1 MRRAG
6 RGCGRAAAEFRGVQ
20 LNVSDP
26 TAAAQWYCEHMGGT
40 LVSPTP
46 ATAGDA
52 SAERDRVRVVRFGK
66 TALEFHP
73 TETKSPV
80 PGSVGSGIDHL
91 GFGYADLDRE
101 MKRFATTGVEIV
113 SGVEQEGPIRY
124 AFVRDRWGT
133 LIELVEDRE
142 IHGFHHVHLATT
154 DPKATLNWYTEIF
167 GSRVTRYAGVL
178 AGIRYGDVWVLVKTL
193 KHPPAST
200 RRPGIDRLS
209 GRPTSNRWRSGCEP
223 HGGTTPVR
231 MLLSPETARAANR
244 LIFTGPRRRGT
255 GGPVPGQIARSAG
268 REMLAA
274 PREVSAGTPDIG
286 KRAVG
291 FRFPSGY
298 DRSFAGVWSIKRL

>member
-1 MRRAG
+1 MWSRT
-6 RGCGRAAAEFRGVQ
+6 AAEFRGVQ

-154 DPKATLNWYTEIF
+154 DPKATLNWYTDIF
-167 GSRVTRYAGVL
+167 GNRVTRYAGVL
-178 AGIRYGDVWVLVKTL
+178 AGVRYGDVWVLVKTL

-200 RRPGIDRLS
+200 RGRAIDPLIWTADLDSMAERLRVGGGSNPRPDAARL
-209 GRPTSNRWRSGCEP
+209 
-223 HGGTTPVR
+223 
-231 MLLSPETARAANR
+231 ETARAANR
-244 LIFTGPRRRGT
+244 LIFTGPDG
-255 GGPVPGQIARSAG
+255 VELEVRSPA
-268 REMLAA
+268 
-274 PREVSAGTPDIG
+274 
-286 KRAVG
+286 K
-291 FRFPSGY
+291 
-298 DRSFAGVWSIKRL
+298 